1 MKADKAQI
9 DYYITVA
16 KDDSGD
22 YNTIQ
27 EAINSA
33 KAFPDKRITIF
44 VKNGTYHE
52 KVKVH
57 SWNNLLTI
65 EGQHRDS
72 TIITFDDY
80 FDKIDKGRNSTF
92 MTPTVL
98 VQGRDCVL
106 KNLTIEN
113 TAGPVGQAV
122 ALAIEADRC
131 VVKHCNL
138 MGNQDTFYA
147 AGEGNR
153 QYLTDCY
160 IEGTTDFIF
169 GEATVVFEKCN
180 IHAKSNSYI
189 TAAST
194 PKDVTY
200 GLVFIDCSLTAD
212 QEINRVY
219 LGRPWRQYAKTVFI
233 YCKLGEFILP
243 EGWHNWSNPAAE
255 RTAFYAEYQN
265 SGNGDHPKQRVTWSH
280 QLKKSEAEKYTVEQ
294 ILNHSEAKNEAG
306 WYLK

>member
-1 MKADKAQI
+1 M
-9 DYYITVA
+9 TVA

-22 YNTIQ
+22 YTTIQ

-33 KAFPDKRITIF
+33 KAFPDKRITIY
-44 VKNGTYHE
+44 VKKGIYHE
-52 KVKVH
+52 KVKIP
-57 SWNNLLTI
+57 SWNNLITI
-65 EGQHRDS
+65 QGEHRDS
-72 TIITFDDY
+72 TIITYDDY

-92 MTPTVL
+92 ITPTML

-106 KNLTIEN
+106 ENLTIEN

-131 VVKHCNL
+131 VVKQCNL

-153 QYLTDCY
+153 QYLINCY

-169 GEATVVFEKCN
+169 GEATVVFEKCQ

-194 PKDVTY
+194 PQHVPY
-200 GLVFIDCSLTAD
+200 GFVFLDCGLTAD
-212 QEINRVY
+212 RDVNKVY
-219 LGRPWRQYAKTVFI
+219 LGRPWRQYAKTVFVH
-233 YCKLGEFILP
+233 CNLGDFILP

-255 RTAFYAEYQN
+255 RTAFYAEFQN
-265 SGNGDHPKQRVTWSH
+265 NGNGYHPQKRVPWSH
-280 QLKKSEAEKYTVEQ
+280 QLRKSEAKKYTVDQ
-294 ILNHSEAKNEAG
+294 ILNIKTLKNEKG